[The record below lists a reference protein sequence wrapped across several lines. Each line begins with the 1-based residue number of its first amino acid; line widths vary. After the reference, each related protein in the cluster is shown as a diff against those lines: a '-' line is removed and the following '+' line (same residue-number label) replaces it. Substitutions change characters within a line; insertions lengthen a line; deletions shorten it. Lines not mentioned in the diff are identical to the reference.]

1 MVTGMSL
8 LGTLGLCDAA
18 VLAVVIMKTSEV
30 QAIRGD
36 LVHQGDNLFCVILV
50 DAGAVHAGI
59 NIQKNSDP
67 AAAPLPDLLC
77 TFGQDGNLHAGKLRG
92 DCLYALGVCAYRGIG

>member
-8 LGTLGLCDAA
+8 LGTLGLGVAA
-18 VLAVVIMKTSEV
+18 VLTIVIMKTSEV
-30 QAIRGD
+30 PAISGD
-36 LVHQGDNLFCVILV
+36 LVYKGDNLFYVIFV

-59 NIQKNSDP
+59 NIQKNSDL

-77 TFGQDGNLHAGKLRG
+77 IFGQDGNVHAGKLRG
-92 DCLYALGVCAYRGIG
+92 DGLYALGVCAY